1 MQYPHLQAFASPLR
15 KFQKVLRGYWCVSY
29 SYFAQ
34 VYWVYIFSVCVF
46 FWCLLIYWVFVV
58 VTQFVDES
66 AKTKRLPR
74 VLKSIYLG
82 GRINIILQKQ
92 LSKSV
97 QICKLFSR
105 LEVFF
110 SCFFFLVLE
119 EEGRRR
125 RRKSLEEEEEEEEE

>member
-1 MQYPHLQAFASPLR
+1 
-15 KFQKVLRGYWCVSY
+15 
-29 SYFAQ
+29 
-34 VYWVYIFSVCVF
+34 
-46 FWCLLIYWVFVV
+46 VFVV